1 MVADASHLDGCQPVR
16 RRDPES
22 LGGPLPATSP
32 SESAMKLDKQQIMG
46 FLQDKGEDQKAQQA
60 DRELPQQV
68 DTEKP
73 EHANLLQ
80 KLGIDPMAL
89 AKPFMKDKGI
99 PGL

>member
-16 RRDPES
+16 CRDPES

-46 FLQDKGEDQKAQQA
+46 FLQDKG
-60 DRELPQQV
+60 
-68 DTEKP
+68 
-73 EHANLLQ
+73 
-80 KLGIDPMAL
+80 
-89 AKPFMKDKGI
+89 I